1 MEKMNELATLGE
13 NLKSG
18 LDQKVSIVQGA
29 HINPPKA
36 TQETEF
42 DKLRKRVS
50 YLCYN
55 KKKAVKQSFVP
66 QNLQI
71 HDKFLNQDEVRRQ
84 ERKEL
89 REKEAD
95 HQAGDTD
102 TDSDE
107 SIRAIK
113 EAKLKKQAKI
123 DLNKLTDKQ
132 I

>member
-66 QNLQI
+66 
-71 HDKFLNQDEVRRQ
+71 
-84 ERKEL
+84 
-89 REKEAD
+89 
-95 HQAGDTD
+95 
-102 TDSDE
+102 
-107 SIRAIK
+107 
-113 EAKLKKQAKI
+113 
-123 DLNKLTDKQ
+123 
-132 I
+132 